1 MNDSSE
7 SAPPL
12 ESERPKTARPTR
24 HFPYAAYRPG
34 QREALEAARQAYK
47 RGKRFVVIEAPTG
60 AGKSGIAVTL
70 GREAKD
76 AYILT
81 AQKILQDQY
90 GRDFPDLA
98 VVKGRANYPC
108 LVMDTHA
115 GAAPCMAGKKFA
127 ACEECSYLIAKED
140 ALHAG
145 IATLNYSYLL
155 AEINNAGAFQKRD
168 LLILDEAHNTE
179 DALMRFVEVSLS
191 RATLARA
198 GLEIDFPAGYDLEER
213 IGFAL
218 NLIPEV
224 TRALSRLEEQI
235 KILDDVPPDVSV
247 LKNELEG
254 LVRRLQLLRDSE
266 ASNWVAEESPEIG
279 FDGGAAWWKFRP
291 VTVSSFAEEFL
302 FQHADRVLMLS
313 ATILDAETFLRALGI
328 PLEDAAFIRVPSS
341 FPAKNRPI
349 YPLNV
354 ARLNR
359 DSLETELP
367 KICNVIAKL
376 IAHHGNEK
384 GIIHAHSY
392 RILRYLVQN
401 LPDAS
406 RLIYHFDSATRE
418 DALNRHLET
427 KNPSV
432 LLTPSMTEGVDLAD
446 DQARWQI
453 IVKVPYPYLGDP
465 QVNGRRLIDPAWYE
479 WRTALRMVQAYGRA
493 VRSDRDHATTY
504 ILDSVFPSW
513 LSRMRQRLPVWFTEA
528 VAPARNVSSEA
539 PRG

>member
-1 MNDSSE
+1 MTDSSA
-7 SAPPL
+7 APTL
-12 ESERPKTARPTR
+12 EPKKVSQPKPTQ

-34 QREALEAARQAYK
+34 QREALAAARAAFQK
-47 RGKRFVVIEAPTG
+47 GKRFVVIEAPTG

-90 GRDFPDLA
+90 VRDFPDLA
-98 VVKGRANYPC
+98 AVKGRANYPC

-155 AEINNAGAFQKRD
+155 AEINHAGAFQKRD

-179 DALMRFVEVSLS
+179 DALMRFVEVNVSKF
-191 RATLARA
+191 TLARA
-198 GLEIDFPAGYDLEER
+198 GIEIDFPQISDLEDK
-213 IGFAL
+213 ISFVTG
-218 NLIPEV
+218 LIPDV
-224 TRALSRLEEQI
+224 SKALQRLEEQL
-235 KILDDVPPDVSV
+235 KILNDVPPDVSV
-247 LKNELEG
+247 LKNELEN
-254 LVRRLQLLRDSE
+254 LVRRLGLLRDADS
-266 ASNWVAEESPEIG
+266 AGWVAEESQDRDFG
-279 FDGGAAWWKFRP
+279 GGAAWWKFKP

-302 FQHADRVLMLS
+302 FRHSERVLMLS

-341 FPAKNRPI
+341 FPAVNRPI

-359 DSLETELP
+359 DTLEAELP

-376 IAHHGNEK
+376 IEHHGAEK

-406 RLIYHFDSATRE
+406 RLIYHFDSSSRE

-427 KNPSV
+427 SAPSV

-453 IVKVPYPYLGDP
+453 IVKVPYPFLGDP
-465 QVNGRRLIDPAWYE
+465 QVNARRAIDPTWYE

-493 VRSDRDHATTY
+493 VRSDKDHATTY
-504 ILDSVFPSW
+504 VLDALFPSW
-513 LSRMRQRLPVWFTEA
+513 LSRMRGRLPVWFTEA
-528 VAPARNVSSEA
+528 VAPARKL
-539 PRG
+539 